1 MASQM
6 VTYAHKAAE
15 QPAAAAA
22 TSVASTADSEQDKM
36 KKLEELA
43 RQKARE
49 SASVPLSDKNV
60 LFVRYNDSAFV

>member
-15 QPAAAAA
+15 QPAAAA
-22 TSVASTADSEQDKM
+22 STAASAADTEQDKM

-60 LFVRYNDSAFV
+60 LFVR

>member
-1 MASQM
+1 M

-15 QPAAAAA
+15 QPAAAAFTA
-22 TSVASTADSEQDKM
+22 ASAADTEQDKM

-60 LFVRYNDSAFV
+60 LFVR